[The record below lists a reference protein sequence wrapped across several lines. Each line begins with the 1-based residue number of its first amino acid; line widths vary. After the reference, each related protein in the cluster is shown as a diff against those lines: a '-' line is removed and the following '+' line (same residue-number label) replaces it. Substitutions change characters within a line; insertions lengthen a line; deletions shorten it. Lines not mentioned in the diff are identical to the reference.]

1 MLPLAVYVPE
11 RDVYVDHADKD
22 NGIVVC
28 CSSSSSRMK
37 VVQSVS
43 DNIIIARWAIHY
55 NMTLTQLT
63 NLIAERD
70 TERVTIINIDKLRA
84 SDVR

>member
-1 MLPLAVYVPE
+1 MDSPSTTILLLAAIGEQDPRAPLAVYVPE

-55 NMTLTQLT
+55 NMTLT
-63 NLIAERD
+63 
-70 TERVTIINIDKLRA
+70 
-84 SDVR
+84 